1 LKRNKVLIVDDESD
15 VISALQ
21 FRLASSGYETITA
34 ANGAEALEILR
45 KTEVDLVLA
54 DFMMPE
60 VNGLELTRLVRE
72 NPSWYKTKILL
83 FSCNLEPRFRR
94 RAIELGAIDYIPKT
108 DGASHIARRVA
119 EVLAPHDAARS
130 SPAQEEEGAH
140 GPGPSTYDQLRT
152 LSQNLLDL
160 LHLASMENDLPPATK
175 YALNASSRLAEDI
188 RSLAEADQTNE
199 EREKAAS

>member
-1 LKRNKVLIVDDESD
+1 MKRNKILIVDDEND

-21 FRLASSGYETITA
+21 FRLASTGYETITA
-34 ANGAEALEILR
+34 SNGAEALEILR
-45 KTEVDLVLA
+45 NNEIDLVLA

-60 VNGLELTRLVRE
+60 VNGLELTRLVKE
-72 NPSWYKTKILL
+72 NPIWYKTKILL

-108 DGASHIARRVA
+108 DGASHIARRVT
-119 EVLAPHDAARS
+119 EVLAPHDATRS
-130 SPAQEEEGAH
+130 TPDEEGAH
-140 GPGPSTYDQLRT
+140 APGPSTYDQLRT

-175 YALNASSRLAEDI
+175 YALSASSRLAEDI
-188 RSLAEADQTNE
+188 RSLAEADQPDE
-199 EREKAAS
+199 QRKEAVP

>member
-1 LKRNKVLIVDDESD
+1 MKRNKILIVDDEND

-21 FRLASSGYETITA
+21 FRLASTGYDTITA
-34 ANGAEALEILR
+34 SNGAEALEILR
-45 KTEVDLVLA
+45 NNEIDLVLA

-60 VNGLELTRLVRE
+60 VNGLELTRLVKE
-72 NPSWYKTKILL
+72 NPIWYKTKILL

-119 EVLAPHDAARS
+119 EVLAPHDATRL
-130 SPAQEEEGAH
+130 PQDEEGAH
-140 GPGPSTYDQLRT
+140 GAGPSTFDQLRT

-175 YALNASSRLAEDI
+175 YALSASSRLAEDI
-188 RSLAEADQTNE
+188 RSLAEADQHAE
-199 EREKAAS
+199 PRKEAVP

>member
-1 LKRNKVLIVDDESD
+1 LKRNKILIVDDEND

-21 FRLASSGYETITA
+21 FRLASAGYETVTA
-34 ANGAEALEILR
+34 SNGAEALEILR
-45 KTEVDLVLA
+45 SSEIDLVLA

-60 VNGLELTRLVRE
+60 VNGLELTRLVKE
-72 NPSWYKTKILL
+72 NPVWYKTKILL

-119 EVLAPHDAARS
+119 EVLAPHDASRETHEA
-130 SPAQEEEGAH
+130 EGDH
-140 GPGPSTYDQLRT
+140 VPGPSTYDQLRT

-160 LHLASMENDLPPATK
+160 LHLASMESDLPPATK
-175 YALNASSRLAEDI
+175 YALSASSRLAEDI
-188 RSLAEADQTNE
+188 RSLAANE
-199 EREKAAS
+199 RPEDARKEKLT